1 LLLIAEQGQNIQ
13 IMLEL
18 LGLVHI
24 EFLIISNKC
33 KRPIHAWWEVQLF
46 SPTLLV
52 EMEGSL
58 LKYWVTLY
66 ALARVWRRV
75 EREQHTRALARL
87 TGPAPFTVVHFKR
100 WQARVTL
107 WLTAMG
113 VFWVSNDKPEGQLTT
128 EQEKVYEE
136 ANTLFVSA
144 IIGSVADHLQ
154 DVYLGYKTGKDMWDT
169 LNNDYGGS
177 DAGTE
182 LYIIEQY
189 HDYKMVDG

>member
-1 LLLIAEQGQNIQ
+1 
-13 IMLEL
+13 
-18 LGLVHI
+18 
-24 EFLIISNKC
+24 
-33 KRPIHAWWEVQLF
+33 
-46 SPTLLV
+46 
-52 EMEGSL
+52 
-58 LKYWVTLY
+58 
-66 ALARVWRRV
+66 
-75 EREQHTRALARL
+75 
-87 TGPAPFTVVHFKR
+87 
-100 WQARVTL
+100 
-107 WLTAMG
+107 MG